1 MTPGPSAPSQPASA
15 PQPVEFVDGFGTRC
29 ALPDSGPEPLQM
41 LRLARHL
48 GSAPGFDFALRE
60 RVSRLANFR
69 HAYYARV
76 RRVDRLDGGSGLG
89 LVSEVPAGARLSQ
102 VLEIAARHE
111 LDLDVNAALCLVRQL
126 VPALALL
133 HQNARDVSHGAI
145 APERIVVTPNAR
157 VVIVE
162 YVLGAAIEALG
173 YSRERLWKEL
183 RVAVPPG
190 AGTPRLSHRVDVM
203 QIGVVALALV
213 LGRPLRD
220 DDLRDPGMLIASATE
235 NCALGGRQPL
245 SEPLRRWLTRALQ
258 LDPRGSFESAL
269 EAQLALDDVL
279 SGSGGY
285 VAAPVALESFLA
297 EYDACAEVASA
308 SAEPGPPPSPPEPAV
323 SAAAEPAGNPVPAPA
338 STARVVVPPSPRLGV
353 AQVSADGPAVPTFRA
368 VVSAPPRAAEP
379 PPVLEP
385 IAGGPA
391 GDSTASTPPPP
402 RTSTA
407 PAKPIEPEPA
417 AAEHEEPFDESAL
430 RARFLQASSDT
441 AEPPSTGVAPF
452 WRIAAMLLALV
463 AAGEGAYIGWLH
475 LGGSGRAGG
484 SGTLKVDSRPTGA
497 EVKVDGQVR
506 GTTPL
511 SLPLQPGAHVIEI
524 AAGSEPRVIPV
535 TVSAGETLSQYV
547 ELAGASA
554 LGRLSIASTPTGANV
569 LVNGQPR
576 GVTPLD
582 LPDIEP
588 GEHEVV
594 LELDGRRVR
603 QAVSVTGGATTT
615 VALSLEGP
623 PVTELAAGML
633 PSPASAP
640 ALGHLVVQVP
650 FEMRVLSR
658 GAQIGLTSSRLGLP
672 PGTYE
677 LEIVSDTLG
686 FRTTARVDIVA
697 GRTVRLPVS
706 LPKGVAHL
714 NATPWA
720 EVWIDGEKVGETPI
734 GNLPVTIGPHE
745 IVFRHPEL
753 GEQAH
758 AATVTASAPLR
769 LSVDL
774 TRKP

>member
-1 MTPGPSAPSQPASA
+1 
-15 PQPVEFVDGFGTRC
+15 
-29 ALPDSGPEPLQM
+29 M

-76 RRVDRLDGGSGLG
+76 RRVDRIDGGTGLG

-102 VLEIAARHE
+102 VLEIAERHE
-111 LDLDVNAALCLVRQL
+111 LDLDVNAALCLIRQL
-126 VPALALL
+126 VPAVALL

-220 DDLRDPGMLIASATE
+220 DDLRDPGMLVASATE
-235 NCALGGRQPL
+235 NSALGGRQPL

-308 SAEPGPPPSPPEPAV
+308 SAQPAAAPAPTLSEPAV
-323 SAAAEPAGNPVPAPA
+323 SAAPEPAGAAAVAPA

-353 AQVSADGPAVPTFRA
+353 TQVSADGPAVPTFRA
-368 VVSAPPRAAEP
+368 AVSAPVRAPEP
-379 PPVLEP
+379 PPVIETL
-385 IAGGPA
+385 AGGPA
-391 GDSTASTPPPP
+391 GESSEPTPVPSHTPA
-402 RTSTA
+402 A
-407 PAKPIEPEPA
+407 PVKSIAPEPP
-417 AAEHEEPFDESAL
+417 AAERDEPFDESAL
-430 RARFLQASSDT
+430 RARFLQASSA
-441 AEPPSTGVAPF
+441 AEKPVSTGVAPF

-463 AAGEGAYIGWLH
+463 AIGEGAYIGWLH
-475 LGGSGRAGG
+475 LGGRGSAGG
-484 SGTLKVDSRPTGA
+484 NGTLKVDSRPSGA
-497 EVKVDGQVR
+497 EVKIDGKVR

-524 AAGSEPRVIPV
+524 AAGAEPRVIPV

-547 ELAGASA
+547 ELAGANA

-576 GVTPLD
+576 GVTPLE
-582 LPDIEP
+582 LSDIEP
-588 GEHEVV
+588 GEHEIV

-603 QAVSVTGGATTT
+603 QAVTVTGGATTT
-615 VALSLEGP
+615 VALSLEGQ

-633 PSPASAP
+633 PSPPAAP

-658 GAQIGLTSSRLGLP
+658 GAQIGLTSSRLALP
-672 PGTYE
+672 PGTYD
-677 LEIVSDTLG
+677 LEIVSDTLA

-697 GRTVRLPVS
+697 GKTVRLPVS
-706 LPKGVAHL
+706 LPKGVVHL

-720 EVWIDGEKVGETPI
+720 EVWIDGAKVGETPI

-758 AATVTASAPLR
+758 AATVTAAAPLR